1 MSSMTLSRYFA
12 RRFFWSVA
20 GVFAAVFV
28 LVAFVDYIDVMRK
41 AGDVPNAP
49 ASQLMLMSLY
59 RVPQTMERLLPFSVL
74 AGAMFCFFTLSRR
87 MELVVARSAGLSV
100 WQIIAPAMLVAI
112 VFGAIGTIVY
122 NPVSASLREAS
133 KRIESKIFGQ
143 SETALEGYESG
154 YWVRQRG
161 GDGESILHARQSR
174 EQGLKLTTI
183 TVFAFNAAGEY
194 KERIEAQDAE
204 LQPGAWQLTHARVFA
219 PNTPPQDFDSYLL
232 PTKLTRE
239 QVAESFAAPET
250 VGFWHLPTYIRF
262 AEDSGLAAAGYRV
275 QYQSLIARPFLL
287 AAMILLASSV
297 SLRAFRFGGVPQR
310 ILAGLAAGFA
320 IYVLSKVTEDL
331 SRAEML
337 YPLLA
342 AWLPIAAGGLSGFL
356 VLLHEEDG

>member
-12 RRFFWSVA
+12 WRFFVA
-20 GVFAAVFV
+20 VSGVFAGVFV

-41 AGDVPNAP
+41 ASDVPHAP
-49 ASQLMLMSLY
+49 TSQLMLMSFY

-74 AGAMFCFFTLSRR
+74 VGAMTCFFSLSRR
-87 MELVVARSAGLSV
+87 MELVVARG
-100 WQIIAPAMLVAI
+100 PATFVAVML
-112 VFGAIGTIVY
+112 GAIGTMVY

-143 SETALEGYESG
+143 TPTALEGYDSG

-161 GDGESILHARQSR
+161 ADGDSILNARQSQ

-183 TVFAFNAAGEY
+183 TIFTFNPAGEF
-194 KERIEAQDAE
+194 KERIEALEAE
-204 LQPGAWQLTHARVFA
+204 LQPGAWQLSHARVFA
-219 PNTPPQDFDSYLL
+219 LNTPPQDFDTYLL

-239 QVAESFAAPET
+239 QVAESFAAPDT

-262 AEDSGLAAAGYRV
+262 VEDSGLAAAGYRL
-275 QYQSLIARPFLL
+275 QYQILIARPFLL

-310 ILAGLAAGFA
+310 ILLGVAAGFS

-331 SRAEML
+331 SKAELL

>member
-1 MSSMTLSRYFA
+1 MSTMTLSRYFA
-12 RRFFWSVA
+12 WRFFVAVA
-20 GVFAAVFV
+20 GVFAGVFV

-41 AGDVPNAP
+41 ASDVPNAP
-49 ASQLMLMSLY
+49 IPQLMLMSLY

-74 AGAMFCFFTLSRR
+74 VGAMTCFFSLSRR
-87 MELVVARSAGLSV
+87 MELVVARGAGMSV
-100 WQIIAPAMLVAI
+100 WQIIAPAMLVAVALGGI
-112 VFGAIGTIVY
+112 STMVY
-122 NPVSASLREAS
+122 NPISSSLREAS

-143 SETALEGYESG
+143 SATALEGHESG

-183 TVFAFNAAGEY
+183 TIFTFNSAGEF

-204 LQPGAWQLTHARVFA
+204 LQPGAWQLTQGRVFA
-219 PNTPPQDFDSYLL
+219 LNTPPQDFESYLL

-262 AEDSGLAAAGYRV
+262 MEDSGLAAAGYRV
-275 QYQSLIARPFLL
+275 QYQTLIARPFLL

-310 ILAGLAAGFA
+310 ILLGVAAGFL

-331 SRAEML
+331 SKAEL
-337 YPLLA
+337 LHPLLA
-342 AWLPIAAGGLSGFL
+342 AWLPVAGGGFSGFL

>member
-1 MSSMTLSRYFA
+1 M
-12 RRFFWSVA
+12 
-20 GVFAAVFV
+20 
-28 LVAFVDYIDVMRK
+28 
-41 AGDVPNAP
+41 
-49 ASQLMLMSLY
+49 
-59 RVPQTMERLLPFSVL
+59 
-74 AGAMFCFFTLSRR
+74 
-87 MELVVARSAGLSV
+87 SV
-100 WQIIAPAMLVAI
+100 WQIIAPAMAVAI
-112 VFGAIGTIVY
+112 ALGVIGTMVY

-143 SETALEGYESG
+143 TPTALEGYDSG

-161 GDGESILHARQSR
+161 TDGESILNARQSQ

-183 TVFAFNAAGEY
+183 TIFTFNPAGEF
-194 KERIEAQDAE
+194 KERIEAQEAE
-204 LQPGAWQLTHARVFA
+204 LQPGAWQLTHARVFTL
-219 PNTPPQDFDSYLL
+219 NTPPQDYDSYLL

-239 QVAESFAAPET
+239 QVAESFAAPDT
-250 VGFWHLPTYIRF
+250 VGFWHLPTYIRRV
-262 AEDSGLAAAGYRV
+262 EDSGLAAAGYRV
-275 QYQSLIARPFLL
+275 QYQMLIARPFLL

-310 ILAGLAAGFA
+310 ILLGVAAGFS

-331 SRAEML
+331 SKAELL